1 MDIQSEI
8 IDAWNDERQ
17 GDVMEVL
24 CEGFDGQSML
34 FVGRSY
40 AESPDIDGRIY
51 FSAPLGAAGR
61 LVGVDALHL
70 RRARPLLGGI
80 GKHARA
86 QQLLLAQEI
95 AQLVELL
102 LALAGQ
108 ARDDGRAQHEAGD
121 ALAELIEQGAE
132 VFLVAAAVHLLEDL
146 IVAVLERNVKVFQN
160 FVLAGDHVDQAVV
173 DPLGIEVVQA
183 DPMEIELAKLL

>member
-1 MDIQSEI
+1 MPVEALAEDLHHV
-8 IDAWNDERQ
+8 A
-17 GDVMEVL
+17 L
-24 CEGFDGQSML
+24 A
-34 FVGRSY
+34 FVVPRVDDL
-40 AESPDIDGRIY
+40 ALNVHD
-51 FSAPLGAAGR
+51 PLGAAGR

-70 RRARPLLGGI
+70 CRARPLLGGI

-108 ARDDGRAQHEAGD
+108 ARDDGRAQHEAGN

-146 IVAVLERNVKVFQN
+146 IVAVLERNVEVFQN

-183 DPMEIELAKLL
+183 DPMEVELAKLL

>member
-1 MDIQSEI
+1 MSSQPCILVLSNSEI
-8 IDAWNDERQ
+8 PAGILREMLPRDSFPSVLFAASITAARRTLLAREVDLLVIDAPLQ
-17 GDVMEVL
+17 K
-24 CEGFDGQSML
+24 
-34 FVGRSY
+34 
-40 AESPDIDGRIY
+40 ES
-51 FSAPLGAAGR
+51 
-61 LVGVDALHL
+61 AL
-70 RRARPLLGGI
+70 RF
-80 GKHARA
+80 
-86 QQLLLAQEI
+86 AQEI

-108 ARDDGRAQHEAGD
+108 SRDDGRAQHEAGD
-121 ALAELIEQGAE
+121 ALAELIKQGAE

-146 IVAVLERNVKVFQN
+146 IVAVLERNVEVFQN

>member
-1 MDIQSEI
+1 MISLWMSTI
-8 IDAWNDERQ
+8 
-17 GDVMEVL
+17 
-24 CEGFDGQSML
+24 
-34 FVGRSY
+34 RS
-40 AESPDIDGRIY
+40 AR
-51 FSAPLGAAGR
+51 R
-61 LVGVDALHL
+61 VGVDALHL
-70 RRARPLLGGI
+70 CRARPLLGGI

-108 ARDDGRAQHEAGD
+108 SRDDGRAQHEAGD

-146 IVAVLERNVKVFQN
+146 IVAVLERNVEVFQN

-183 DPMEIELAKLL
+183 DPMEVELAKLL